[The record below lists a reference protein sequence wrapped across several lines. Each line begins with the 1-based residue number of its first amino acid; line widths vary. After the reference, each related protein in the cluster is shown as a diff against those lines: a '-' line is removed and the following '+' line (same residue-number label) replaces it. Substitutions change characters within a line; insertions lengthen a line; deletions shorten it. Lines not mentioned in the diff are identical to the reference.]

1 MRADE
6 TIGALRPAF
15 VSDGTP
21 ATTYGALV
29 SNASGRHGRKPSV
42 SSRTIL
48 TRALLA
54 SVGVVAGVSV
64 VAASRAR
71 FARGADVESA
81 SSGGSLGYYFGPG
94 TLWNQPFF
102 SDNGV
107 PEGQCDQD
115 QCPGVAYVSN
125 CINGGAGCQGV
136 HTGCRLCSVE
146 PTGVGVPPN
155 YYPAC
160 PCCVCEEF
168 DLPLEKCSGPLGPC
182 NSPPPP
188 NPSPPPPNPSPPPA
202 AIPTTATPSTP
213 STPSTPN
220 PATASPSTPS
230 TPSTPSPTTASPSTT
245 PSSEEDAHPEESAES
260 PSTTEA
266 PEPAAGPEALEPAAG
281 PEALESDAPAPSPEY
296 FPNDFED
303 TPLVEEEPEVAPEET
318 YLESTVANLGLRR
331 LNGGLEADET
341 LKFSGSISRP
351 DGTKVY
357 LVPRDHASVGV
368 FDVAS
373 ESMTTLDLPLD
384 ENDGRLYRGG
394 ALASNGKIYM
404 TPDAE
409 KTVAVMS
416 TVDESFSFIP
426 VTGSES
432 DESQFEG
439 APAEVDGK
447 MYMCPSSSG
456 VFGVIDLSDDTFSAV
471 STATAEAVSYSGQA
485 AYGQK
490 VYCVPRTGAG
500 GVGVFDVTFETL
512 TNVPFAVDFAT
523 KNTTDLF
530 SGGAVVGTK
539 MYFSPDNAQ
548 AIGVFDLLDDTF
560 RTIRVPELESLGRGH
575 NYAEAVAVGNL
586 VYFTPRSQTSVLVL
600 DPNTEEYEFIY
611 TTLPHF
617 ENDDAGHY
625 YGKPAVVDGDLY
637 FAPAMEAGVGV
648 LG

>member
-6 TIGALRPAF
+6 SLRPAV

-21 ATTYGALV
+21 VTTYGALV
-29 SNASGRHGRKPSV
+29 SNASGRHGRKSTD

-71 FARGADVESA
+71 FARAADVESA
-81 SSGGSLGYYFGPG
+81 RSGGSLGYYFGPG

-188 NPSPPPPNPSPPPA
+188 NPSPPPPNPNPPPA
-202 AIPTTATPSTP
+202 ATPTTATPSTP
-213 STPSTPN
+213 STPT
-220 PATASPSTPS
+220 TATPS
-230 TPSTPSPTTASPSTT
+230 TPSTPAPATPSPSTT
-245 PSSEEDAHPEESAES
+245 PASEEEALPEESPEES
-260 PSTTEA
+260 PST
-266 PEPAAGPEALEPAAG
+266 PDALEPAAG
-281 PEALESDAPAPSPEY
+281 PEASESDAPAPSPEY
-296 FPNDFED
+296 IPNDFED
-303 TPLVEEEPEVAPEET
+303 TPLVEEEVAAEPEET
-318 YLESTVANLGLRR
+318 YVESTVANLRLRATP
-331 LNGGLEADET
+331 GGLDTTET
-341 LKFSGSISRP
+341 LKFSGAISHP
-351 DGTKVY
+351 DGSKVY
-357 LVPRDHASVGV
+357 LVPHDYTSVGV

-373 ESMTTLDLPLD
+373 ESMTTLDLPVREHD
-384 ENDGRLYRGG
+384 DGLYRGG
-394 ALASNGKIYM
+394 ALATNGKIYM

-409 KTVAVMS
+409 KTVAVMD
-416 TVDESFSFIP
+416 TADESFSFIP
-426 VTGSES
+426 VTGSTS
-432 DESQFEG
+432 NESQFEG

-447 MYMCPSSSG
+447 MYMCPSASG
-456 VFGVIDLSDDTFSAV
+456 VVGVIDLSDDSFSAV
-471 STATAEAVSYSGQA
+471 SPAAAEAVSYSGQA

-523 KNTTDLF
+523 ENATDLF
-530 SGGAVVGTK
+530 SGGVVVGTK
-539 MYFSPDNAQ
+539 VYFSPDNAQ
-548 AIGVFDLLDDTF
+548 AIGVFDVLDDTF
-560 RTIRVPELESLGRGH
+560 YTIRVPELEAFGRGH
-575 NYAEAVAVGNL
+575 NYAEAVAIDDL
-586 VYFTPRSQTSVLVL
+586 VYFTPRSQNSVLVL
-600 DPNTEEYEFIY
+600 HPTTEQYAFINSN
-611 TTLPHF
+611 LPYLA
-617 ENDDAGHY
+617 EDDAGHY
-625 YGKPAVVDGDLY
+625 YGKAAVVGRNLY
-637 FAPAMEAGVGV
+637 FAPAKEAGVGV